1 MLLEFKLNNF
11 RVFKD
16 ENVFSMYKNQSN
28 ALNDTLIE
36 VDTNHEHFSLL
47 PAKVIYG
54 TNASG
59 KSSILLAIDLLKKI
73 LLNKTLISNDK
84 DSIYQ
89 NILIYHFIHDEKKY
103 AEPISFYISFFNNA
117 KYEYELKI
125 SKDGDLSAKVA
136 YEKLTY
142 NNVIIFERIDNIVA
156 YNPSRNK
163 TFSKYI
169 ALDDAYIKMSETLL
183 KDNLNDASVFTQWF
197 NLSKEIMDDFNEY
210 IYQKLFI
217 YFKMNQIKILPG
229 ILKEDDSTKV
239 VNDAL
244 FRMVKE
250 AEFGPQEIY
259 FSCSDKNSNEVELRA
274 KYNAPENFEVTLPSY
289 LTESDGTIDLVYF
302 LFPFMNAIITGGV
315 LFFDELDAS
324 LHPEVMAAIIKCFEN
339 PNVNKKGAQ
348 LIFTTH
354 NPVYLNKNLFR
365 KDQIVF
371 VEKNKKD
378 YSSTIFTL
386 ADIEA
391 RSDCSY
397 LKKYLEGKYI
407 EFVNIDF
414 SEIMKDIMK

>member
-1 MLLEFKLNNF
+1 MLLEFKVNNF

-16 ENVFSMYKNQSN
+16 KNVFSMYKNQSN

-36 VDTNHEHFSLL
+36 VKRNREHFSLL
-47 PAKVIYG
+47 PVKVIYG

-89 NILIYHFIHDEKKY
+89 NSLIYHFIHDDKKY
-103 AEPISFYISFFNNA
+103 NEPISFYISFFNNA

-125 SKDGDLSAKVA
+125 SKDDNLAAKVA

-142 NNVIIFERIDNIVA
+142 NNVVIFKRIDNIVA

-163 TFSKYI
+163 EFNKYI

-183 KDNLNDASVFTQWF
+183 KDNLNDTSVFTQWF

-210 IYQKLFI
+210 VYKKLFI
-217 YFKMNQIKILPG
+217 YFNMNQIKILPG
-229 ILKEDDSTKV
+229 ILREDDSTKI
-239 VNDAL
+239 VNDVL

-259 FSCSDKNSNEVELRA
+259 FSRSDKNSNEVELRA
-274 KYNAPENFEVTLPSY
+274 KYNTPENFEVTLPSY

-339 PNVNKKGAQ
+339 PSVNKKGAQ

-365 KDQIVF
+365 KDEIVF
-371 VEKNKKD
+371 VEKDKKD
-378 YSSTIFTL
+378 YSSSIFTL
-386 ADIEA
+386 ADVEA
-391 RSDCSY
+391 RSDGSY

-407 EFVNIDF
+407 EFANIDF